1 MKQNKIAN
9 MKGKNVFSQSEY
21 DELERLVIRRVNAP
35 SSHQKRIRDQM
46 RALGFY
52 GRDDFGITD
61 LRIEDLRRLRKS
73 GRVVVIGR
81 KLAPISTP
89 KSINSVTQNEKALQ
103 MADNDVESWVESCRY
118 SVVSSLRDIDVP
130 DKPGLYCMKLLKGS
144 GLPIPFDQYAQSR
157 NNIIYIGLASQ
168 SLRQRMWN
176 QELHHKSA
184 ATFFRSLGAVLGYRP
199 EFGSL
204 IGMKNQNNY
213 EFSEEDKQSI
223 IEWIEQNIEVG
234 WICISDNLNNLET
247 ELIHKFTP
255 VINIDK
261 NPAKVSELIQLREE
275 CRQIARGNTLAIAT
289 LHIQKHGFDCIER
302 ASEKNGQEYFH
313 FWRKATSK

>member
-35 SSHQKRIRDQM
+35 SSQQKRIRDQM

-176 QELHHKSA
+176 Q
-184 ATFFRSLGAVLGYRP
+184 
-199 EFGSL
+199 
-204 IGMKNQNNY
+204 
-213 EFSEEDKQSI
+213 
-223 IEWIEQNIEVG
+223 
-234 WICISDNLNNLET
+234 
-247 ELIHKFTP
+247 
-255 VINIDK
+255 
-261 NPAKVSELIQLREE
+261 
-275 CRQIARGNTLAIAT
+275 
-289 LHIQKHGFDCIER
+289 
-302 ASEKNGQEYFH
+302 
-313 FWRKATSK
+313 